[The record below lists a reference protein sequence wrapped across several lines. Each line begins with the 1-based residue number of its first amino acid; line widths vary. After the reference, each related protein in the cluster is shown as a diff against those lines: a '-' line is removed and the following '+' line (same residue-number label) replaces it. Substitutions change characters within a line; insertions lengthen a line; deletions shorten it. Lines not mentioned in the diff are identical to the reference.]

1 MVSRSRA
8 NLEEL
13 QQKLVP
19 YLQQKM
25 PQAKGITVS
34 NMKPPESGFASE
46 TFMFTLDY
54 EEAGKHQS
62 REMVFRR
69 PPLLS
74 VFPDYDLRRQ
84 FLVMQRLQGTNVPV
98 PKVFWRVEQDESI
111 LGTPF
116 YIMERLP
123 GTTPPDFPLY
133 HSAGIYYN
141 ASPQKRARMWW
152 GCLEGIAKC
161 HKVDWKKQ
169 RLDFLG
175 TPKGGTT
182 TIDGL
187 LDYNESFL
195 KWVAKDEPQP
205 VLEYALKWLR
215 KNHYVPERNTLCWGD
230 CRMPN
235 TLYSP
240 EGDVVALLDWE
251 FSYIGDPISDLAWFL
266 FLDWHSSEAYGIP
279 KLEGTPTEEE
289 TVKRY
294 EELTGWKVQNLLFNQ
309 VLAPLRL
316 GVPLVRLYKNL
327 RSMGVTMLADD
338 AELNNPMTQRIA
350 SLLNLPAPGKKKDV
364 TKLEDMKVTL
374 QIHLTGPDGR
384 DWYAVFDHGRIS
396 THEGR
401 VEGPVGTLTLS
412 AADYEAIKRGELGP
426 SDATLMGK
434 MKIEGDITLSVDL
447 LERLMAKS
455 GGAKD

>member
-19 YLQQKM
+19 YLQMKM
-25 PQAKGITVS
+25 PKAKGITVS

-46 TFMFTLDY
+46 TFMFSLAY
-54 EEAGKHQS
+54 EEGGRRQS
-62 REMVFRR
+62 KEMVFRR
-69 PPLLS
+69 PPLMP

-98 PKVFWRVEQDESI
+98 PKVFWRVEQDEGI

-116 YIMERLP
+116 YIMERMP

-133 HSAGIYYN
+133 HSAGSYHD
-141 ASPQKRARMWW
+141 ASPQKRAKMWW
-152 GCLEGIAKC
+152 GSLEGIAKC

-175 TPKGGTT
+175 APKGGTT

-187 LDYNESFL
+187 LDYNDSFL
-195 KWVAKDEPQP
+195 QWVAKGEPQP
-205 VLEYALKWLR
+205 VLEYGLKWLR
-215 KNHYVPERNTLCWGD
+215 QNHYVPERITFCWGD

-235 TLYSP
+235 TLYNP
-240 EGDVVALLDWE
+240 DGDVVALLDWE
-251 FSYIGDPISDLAWFL
+251 FSYLGDPVSDLAWFL

-279 KLEGTPTEEE
+279 KLEGTPSEEE
-289 TVKRY
+289 TIRRY
-294 EELTGWKVQNLLFNQ
+294 EELTGWKVKNLLFNQ

-364 TKLEDMKVTL
+364 TKVEDMKVTL
-374 QIHLTGPDGR
+374 KVHFTGAGAR
-384 DWYAVFDHGRIS
+384 DWYALFDHGRIS
-396 THEGR
+396 THGGKSEC
-401 VEGPVGTLTLS
+401 PVGTMTLS
-412 AADYEAIKRGELGP
+412 VADFAAIQRGELGQT
-426 SDATLMGK
+426 DATLMGK
-434 MKIEGDITLSVDL
+434 LKIEGDITLSGDL
-447 LERLMAKS
+447 LERLLAKL
-455 GGAKD
+455 GEKKP

>member
-8 NLEEL
+8 NLDEL

-19 YLQQKM
+19 YLQRKM

-46 TFMFTLDY
+46 TFMFNMDWT
-54 EEAGKHQS
+54 EGGRHES
-62 REMVFRR
+62 RDMVFRR
-69 PPLLS
+69 PPLLA

-84 FLVMQRLQGTNVPV
+84 FLVMQRLQGSNIPV

-133 HSAGIYYN
+133 HSAGSYHD
-141 ASPQKRARMWW
+141 ASPQKRAKMWC
-152 GCLEGIAKC
+152 GSLEGIAKC
-161 HKVDWKKQ
+161 HKVDWRKQ

-175 TPKGGTT
+175 APKGGTT

-187 LDYNESFL
+187 LDYYDSFL
-195 KWVAKDEPQP
+195 KWVAKGEPQP

-215 KNHYVPERNTLCWGD
+215 ENHHVPERITFCWGD

-235 TLYSP
+235 TLYNP
-240 EGDVVALLDWE
+240 DGDVVALLDWE
-251 FSYIGDPISDLAWFL
+251 FAYLGDPVSDLAWFL

-279 KLEGTPTEEE
+279 KLEGTPGEEE
-289 TVKRY
+289 TIRRY
-294 EELTGWKVQNLLFNQ
+294 EELTGWKVKNLLYNQ

-316 GVPLVRLYKNL
+316 AVPLVRLYKNL
-327 RSMGVTMLADD
+327 RSMGVTMLAED
-338 AELNNPMTQRIA
+338 AELNNPMTQKIA
-350 SLLNLPAPGKKKDV
+350 SLLNLPAPGKKKEV
-364 TKLEDMKVTL
+364 TKVEDMKVSL
-374 QIHLTGPDGR
+374 QVHITGPGSR
-384 DWYAVFDHGRIS
+384 HWYTLFDHGQIT
-396 THEGR
+396 THEGQA
-401 VEGPVGTLTLS
+401 ESPVSTLTLS
-412 AADYEAIKRGELGP
+412 AADFEAIQRGELGP
-426 SDATLMGK
+426 TDATLMGK
-434 MKIEGDITLSVDL
+434 LKIEGDITLSVDL
-447 LERLMAKS
+447 LERLVTKL
-455 GGAKD
+455 GGKK

>member
-19 YLQQKM
+19 YLQMKM
-25 PQAKGITVS
+25 PKAKGISVS

-46 TFMFTLDY
+46 TFMFSLVY
-54 EEAGKHQS
+54 EEGGRQQS
-62 REMVFRR
+62 KEMVFRR
-69 PPLLS
+69 PPLMP

-98 PKVFWRVEQDESI
+98 PKVFWRVEQDEGI

-133 HSAGIYYN
+133 HSAGSYHD
-141 ASPQKRARMWW
+141 ASPQKRAKMWW
-152 GCLEGIAKC
+152 GTLGGIAKC

-175 TPKGGTT
+175 APKGGTT

-187 LDYNESFL
+187 LDYNDSFL
-195 KWVAKDEPQP
+195 KWVAKGEPQP

-215 KNHYVPERNTLCWGD
+215 QNHYVPERITFCWGD

-235 TLYSP
+235 TLYNP
-240 EGDVVALLDWE
+240 DGDMVALLDWE
-251 FSYIGDPISDLAWFL
+251 FSYLGDPVSDLAWFL

-279 KLEGTPTEEE
+279 KLEGTPSEEE
-289 TVKRY
+289 TIRRY
-294 EELTGWKVQNLLFNQ
+294 EELTGWKVKNLLFNQ

-364 TKLEDMKVTL
+364 TKVEDMKVTL
-374 QIHLTGPDGR
+374 QVHFTGAGAR
-384 DWYAVFDHGRIS
+384 DWYALFDHGQIS
-396 THEGR
+396 THDGKS
-401 VEGPVGTLTLS
+401 EGPVGTMTLS
-412 AADYEAIKRGELGP
+412 AADFAAIQRGELGQT
-426 SDATLMGK
+426 DATLMGK
-434 MKIEGDITLSVDL
+434 LKIEGDITLSGDL
-447 LERLMAKS
+447 LERLLAKL
-455 GGAKD
+455 GGEKP

>member
-19 YLQQKM
+19 YLQDKM
-25 PQAKGITVS
+25 PKAKGITVS
-34 NMKPPESGFASE
+34 DMKPPESGFASE
-46 TFMFTLDY
+46 TFMFNLDY
-54 EEAGKHQS
+54 EEAGKH
-62 REMVFRR
+62 RTRNMVFRR
-69 PPLLS
+69 PPLLA

-84 FLVMQRLQGTNVPV
+84 FLVMQRLEGTNVPV
-98 PKVFWRVEQDESI
+98 PKVFWRVEQDEGI

-133 HSAGIYYN
+133 HSAGSYHDAN
-141 ASPQKRARMWW
+141 PQKRAKMWW
-152 GCLEGIAKC
+152 GTLEGIAKC

-169 RLDFLG
+169 RLGFLG
-175 TPKGGTT
+175 APKGGTS

-195 KWVAKDEPQP
+195 KWVAKGEPQP

-215 KNHYVPERNTLCWGD
+215 QNHYVPERITFCWGD

-235 TLYSP
+235 TLYNP
-240 EGDVVALLDWE
+240 DGDVVALLDWE
-251 FSYIGDPISDLAWFL
+251 FSYLGDPISDLAWFL

-279 KLEGTPTEEE
+279 KLEGTPSEEQ
-289 TVKRY
+289 TIRRY
-294 EELTGWKVQNLLFNQ
+294 EELTGWKVKNLLFNQ

-350 SLLNLPAPGKKKDV
+350 ALLNLPAPGKKKEV
-364 TKLEDMKVTL
+364 TKVEDMKVTL
-374 QIHLTGPDGR
+374 QIHFVGAGAR
-384 DWYAVFDHGRIS
+384 DWYALFDHGQIS
-396 THEGR
+396 THDGQGES
-401 VEGPVGTLTLS
+401 PVSTLTLS
-412 AADYEAIKRGELGP
+412 AADLEAIQRGELGT

-434 MKIEGDITLSVDL
+434 MKIEGDVTLAGDL
-447 LERLMAKS
+447 LERLVTKL
-455 GGAKD
+455 GGRRP